1 MHQQEG
7 YPIKVISLEPAMKY
21 LWEKYDIGQIPIL
34 DDETYNRLVE
44 FAKDGETMLE
54 LIDRLLDA
62 ATAAQE
68 AKLQSTNNNEAD
80 AVLSRN

>member
-1 MHQQEG
+1 
-7 YPIKVISLEPAMKY
+7 MKY